1 MSTIYKFRGSLTP
14 AIPIGENAGIIIPS
28 DWVTADISF
37 LVSNDGSYFHSLY
50 DEAGAEVVV
59 KTVKLTAV
67 SFGTKN
73 AKLYPFGYM
82 KIRSGSLAS
91 PVVQGVTSASKV
103 YTIDTGKTL
112 TIDVVTKGSIGNEIS
127 FGFDT
132 AEDDVLAINV
142 VDKVVTILFAKD
154 TASNNTAAAIQVL
167 LRAATIADIDVTD
180 LTVAEDAGY
189 IAARPTV
196 LEEAIPP
203 EPLAGGTDVSVELV
217 FRN

>member
-1 MSTIYKFRGSLTP
+1 MSTKYKFRGSLTP
-14 AIPIGENAGIIIPS
+14 AIPIGENAGIIIPT

-59 KTVKLTAV
+59 KTAKTTAV
-67 SFGTKN
+67 SFGAKN

-91 PVVQGVTSASKV
+91 PVVQGVTSAAKV
-103 YTIDTGKTL
+103 YTIDTEKTL
-112 TIDVVTKGSIGNEIS
+112 TIDAVIKGSIGNEIS
-127 FGFDT
+127 FGFET
-132 AEDDVLAINV
+132 AEDDALAINV
-142 VDKVVTILFAKD
+142 VDKVVTILFANE
-154 TASNNTAAAIQVL
+154 TASNNTAAAIQAL
-167 LRAATIADIDVTD
+167 LQAETIADIDVTS
-180 LTVAEDAGY
+180 LTVAENAGY

-196 LEEAIPP
+196 LEKAIPP
-203 EPLAGGTDVSVELV
+203 EPLADGTDVSVDLV

>member
-1 MSTIYKFRGSLTP
+1 MSTKYKFRGSLTP

-28 DWVTADISF
+28 NWVTADISF
-37 LVSNDGSYFHSLY
+37 LVSNDNSSYSSLY

-59 KTVKLTAV
+59 KTVKSTAV
-67 SFGTKN
+67 SFGAKN

-82 KIRSGSLAS
+82 KIRSGSATT
-91 PVVQGVTSASKV
+91 PVVQGVTAASKV

-112 TIDVVTKGSIGNEIS
+112 TINAVIKGSIGNEIS
-127 FGFDT
+127 FGFKT

-154 TASNNTAAAIQVL
+154 TASNNTAAAIQAL
-167 LRAATIADIDVTD
+167 LQAETIADIDVSA
-180 LTVAEDAGY
+180 LTVTEDAGY

-196 LEEAIPP
+196 IEDIAPK
-203 EPLAGGTDVSVELV
+203 PLAGGVDVSPVELV
-217 FRN
+217 FRT

>member
-1 MSTIYKFRGSLTP
+1 MSTKYKFRGSLTP
-14 AIPIGENAGIIIPS
+14 AIPIGENAGIIIPT

-59 KTVKLTAV
+59 KTAKTTAV
-67 SFGTKN
+67 SFGAKN

-91 PVVQGVTSASKV
+91 PVVQGVTSAAKV
-103 YTIDTGKTL
+103 YTIDTEKTL
-112 TIDVVTKGSIGNEIS
+112 TIDAVIKGSIGNEIS
-127 FGFDT
+127 FGFET
-132 AEDDVLAINV
+132 AENDVLAINV
-142 VDKVVTILFAKD
+142 VDKVVTILFANE
-154 TASNNTAAAIQVL
+154 TASNNTAAAIQAL
-167 LRAATIADIDVTD
+167 LQAETIADIDVTS
-180 LTVAEDAGY
+180 LTVAENAGY

-196 LEEAIPP
+196 LEKAIPP
-203 EPLAGGTDVSVELV
+203 EPLADGTDVSVDLV

>member
-1 MSTIYKFRGSLTP
+1 MSTKYKFRGSLTP

-37 LVSNDGSYFHSLY
+37 LVSNDNSSYSSLY
-50 DEAGAEVVV
+50 DEAGTEVVV
-59 KTVKLTAV
+59 KTVKSTAV

-82 KIRSGSLAS
+82 KIRSGSLAT
-91 PVVQGVTSASKV
+91 PVVQGVTAAAKV
-103 YTIDTGKTL
+103 YTIDTEKTL
-112 TIDVVTKGSIGNEIS
+112 TINAVIKGSIGNEIS
-127 FGFDT
+127 FGFET

-154 TASNNTAAAIQVL
+154 TASNNTAAAIQAL
-167 LRAATIADIDVTD
+167 LQAATIADIDVTS
-180 LTVAEDAGY
+180 LTVAENAGY

-203 EPLAGGTDVSVELV
+203 EPLAGGTDVSVDLV

>member
-59 KTVKLTAV
+59 KTVKSTAV
-67 SFGTKN
+67 SFGAKN

-82 KIRSGSLAS
+82 KIRSGSAS
-91 PVVQGVTSASKV
+91 IPVVQGVTAASKV
-103 YTIDTGKTL
+103 YTIDTEKTL
-112 TIDVVTKGSIGNEIS
+112 TINAVIKGSIGNEIS
-127 FGFDT
+127 FGFKT

-142 VDKVVTILFAKD
+142 VDKVVTILFANE
-154 TASNNTAAAIQVL
+154 TASNNTAAAIQAL
-167 LRAATIADIDVTD
+167 LQAETIADIDVSA
-180 LTVAEDAGY
+180 LTVAEDA
-189 IAARPTV
+189 
-196 LEEAIPP
+196 
-203 EPLAGGTDVSVELV
+203 
-217 FRN
+217 